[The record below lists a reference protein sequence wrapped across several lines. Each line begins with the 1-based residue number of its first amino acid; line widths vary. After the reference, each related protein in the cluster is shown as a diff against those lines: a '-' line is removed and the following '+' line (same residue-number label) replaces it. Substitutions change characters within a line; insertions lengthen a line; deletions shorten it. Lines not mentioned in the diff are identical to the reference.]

1 MKRTE
6 YTTRSQKVLHFL
18 AGFFGWYLVNGL
30 LWFLLVV
37 AGGTGSVAIQGL
49 LLDAGI
55 APGLAADIFAAANLA
70 CSCLVLLLNLGTMI
84 YFAFNRYW
92 IALGELA
99 AFSSVLLLTLCAA
112 LIFGA
117 ACFAILASMS
127 GGTP

>member
-6 YTTRSQKVLHFL
+6 YTTTSQKFLHFL
-18 AGFFGWYLVNGL
+18 AGFLGWFIVNGL
-30 LWFLLVV
+30 LWLLLAV

-49 LLDAGI
+49 LLEAGV

-84 YFAFNRYW
+84 YFATNRYW

-99 AFSSVLLLTLCAA
+99 AFGTSLLLTLCAA
-112 LIFGA
+112 LLFGA

-127 GGTP
+127 GGG